1 MYKHVFGYVVI
12 VITLVVL
19 TVAGSLV
26 QPTTGYAQSAPA
38 TIQPTKD
45 GAMIVRP
52 SGPYNLK
59 KVAVGTNFVIAIL
72 DNQTLVTWGSNRFWQ
87 TTIPFRLKTTL
98 FTDVAAGAR
107 VAYALDTTGQVS
119 AWPAPID
126 CPLCV
131 DGENVVPVAAQSGV
145 TAISAN
151 GSNAIALK
159 SDGTVVVWGNNKFGQ
174 LNVPP
179 SVTGITAV
187 AAGAAHMLALKS
199 DGTVIAWGRNH
210 LGQLNVPYG
219 MSGVTA
225 IAAGVDHSLALLST
239 GEVVAWGSNNY
250 GESKAPGLR
259 GVTAIAAGLYFSAAL
274 RNDGTVVAWGDNSDG
289 NVSGLRSSVGA
300 NVIGAGGVNS
310 VVGYTSG
317 KVRAYGAR
325 TFNALVSRTP
335 TPSPYMSPTFTSTRT
350 RTPSNTRTFTRT
362 RTSSNTRTSS
372 RTYTPTDTDTPTET

>member
-1 MYKHVFGYVVI
+1 MWNRQLGLVVVVVSVVVI
-12 VITLVVL
+12 GIL
-19 TVAGSLV
+19 SMFI
-26 QPTTGYAQSAPA
+26 QPRTGYAQTVSP
-38 TIQPTKD
+38 TVQPVQQR
-45 GAMIVRP
+45 GSIVRP

-87 TTIPFRLKTTL
+87 TTIPFRYKNTL

-107 VAYALDTTGQVS
+107 VAYALDTTGQVV

-131 DGENVVPVAAQSGV
+131 DGENVVPVDAQSGV

-151 GSNAIALK
+151 ASNAIALK
-159 SDGTVVVWGNNKFGQ
+159 SDGTVVVWGNNTFGQ

-187 AAGAAHMLALKS
+187 AAGATHMLALKS

-210 LGQLNVPYG
+210 RSQLNVPYG
-219 MSGVTA
+219 MTGVTA

-239 GEVVAWGSNNY
+239 GEVVGWGSNNY

-259 GVTAIAAGLYFSAAL
+259 RVTSIVAGLNFSAAL

-289 NVSGLRSSVGA
+289 NVAGLQRSIGA
-300 NVIGAGGVNS
+300 DVIGAGGVNS
-310 VVGYTSG
+310 VVGYSSG
-317 KVRAYGAR
+317 LVRAYGAN
-325 TFNALVSRTP
+325 TFGALVSRTP
-335 TPSPYMSPTFTSTRT
+335 TP
-350 RTPSNTRTFTRT
+350 TP
-362 RTSSNTRTSS
+362 
-372 RTYTPTDTDTPTET
+372 